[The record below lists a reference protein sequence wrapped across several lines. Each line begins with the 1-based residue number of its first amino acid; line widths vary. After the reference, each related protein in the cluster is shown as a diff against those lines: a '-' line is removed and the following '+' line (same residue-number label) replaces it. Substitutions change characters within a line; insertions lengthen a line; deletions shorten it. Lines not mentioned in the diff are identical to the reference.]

1 MILGTCHPGDGKRRK
16 KGEEGK
22 GKKGEKKGGGRESNR
37 VEPSL
42 VIPEHA
48 KFSRLTGL

>member
-1 MILGTCHPGDGKRRK
+1 MERGERR
-16 KGEEGK
+16 ERRGK
-22 GKKGEKKGGGRESNR
+22 GKKGRREEGGRESNR